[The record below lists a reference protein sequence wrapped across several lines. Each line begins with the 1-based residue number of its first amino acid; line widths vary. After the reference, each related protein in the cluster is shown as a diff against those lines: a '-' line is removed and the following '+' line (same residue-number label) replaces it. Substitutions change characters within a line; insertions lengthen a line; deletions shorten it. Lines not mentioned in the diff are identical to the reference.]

1 MYKKIMF
8 LIITLSIIIN
18 VGNSTV
24 VMAKENIVT
33 EIVDFPVT
41 INYEEYNVDDYNAND
56 MMLCEYPMVVY
67 KNMTYIPLTY
77 YNCIL
82 LGLEVQ
88 FDKNILSVEKRDSEK
103 PTEYLRDQSS
113 EKNTKN
119 IINMEVSPFIVNI
132 QDNNY
137 NDEEYPALFYKNM
150 VTCSTVY
157 VSYLLFGFVN
167 NPKHTAT
174 TMIAAVAVANN
185 ADFL

>member
-67 KNMTYIPLTY
+67 KNSAH
-77 YNCIL
+77 
-82 LGLEVQ
+82 
-88 FDKNILSVEKRDSEK
+88 KSVAFSKMGTSI
-103 PTEYLRDQSS
+103 YSL
-113 EKNTKN
+113 
-119 IINMEVSPFIVNI
+119 SPFSM
-132 QDNNY
+132 
-137 NDEEYPALFYKNM
+137 A
-150 VTCSTVY
+150 
-157 VSYLLFGFVN
+157 
-167 NPKHTAT
+167 
-174 TMIAAVAVANN
+174 
-185 ADFL
+185 

>member
-119 IINMEVSPFIVNI
+119 IIKTENPAISRPKRSRCRSSQVIIDSPTPFSALYDCLWTKPNAH
-132 QDNNY
+132 QRAQY
-137 NDEEYPALFYKNM
+137 NSISAHHKKVPSS
-150 VTCSTVY
+150 V
-157 VSYLLFGFVN
+157 
-167 NPKHTAT
+167 H
-174 TMIAAVAVANN
+174 
-185 ADFL
+185 FL

>member
-119 IINMEVSPFIVNI
+119 IINNIVTITFFNKFFPLHHLILSNSFFISDINFLI
-132 QDNNY
+132 
-137 NDEEYPALFYKNM
+137 
-150 VTCSTVY
+150 
-157 VSYLLFGFVN
+157 LLIY
-167 NPKHTAT
+167 T
-174 TMIAAVAVANN
+174 
-185 ADFL
+185 FLKSK

>member
-41 INYEEYNVDDYNAND
+41 INYEEYYVD
-56 MMLCEYPMVVY
+56 EYPMVDY

-137 NDEEYPALFYKNM
+137 NEEEYPALFYKNI
-150 VTCSTVY
+150 VNLPLTWKVVY
-157 VSYLLFGFVN
+157 D
-167 NPKHTAT
+167 K
-174 TMIAAVAVANN
+174 MK
-185 ADFL
+185 

>member
-77 YNCIL
+77 FNCIL
-82 LGLEVQ
+82 LG
-88 FDKNILSVEKRDSEK
+88 
-103 PTEYLRDQSS
+103 
-113 EKNTKN
+113 
-119 IINMEVSPFIVNI
+119 M
-132 QDNNY
+132 
-137 NDEEYPALFYKNM
+137 
-150 VTCSTVY
+150 
-157 VSYLLFGFVN
+157 
-167 NPKHTAT
+167 
-174 TMIAAVAVANN
+174 
-185 ADFL
+185 

>member
-119 IINMEVSPFIVNI
+119 IIEASNPVPTPLLGHRCRSSQEITGSPTPF
-132 QDNNY
+132 
-137 NDEEYPALFYKNM
+137 
-150 VTCSTVY
+150 ST
-157 VSYLLFGFVN
+157 SNHYLWICASASFSLS
-167 NPKHTAT
+167 NPN
-174 TMIAAVAVANN
+174 IAA
-185 ADFL
+185 

>member
-119 IINMEVSPFIVNI
+119 MVEASNPVPTPLLGHRCRSSQEITGSPTPF
-132 QDNNY
+132 
-137 NDEEYPALFYKNM
+137 
-150 VTCSTVY
+150 ST
-157 VSYLLFGFVN
+157 SNHYLWICPRASFSLS
-167 NPKHTAT
+167 NPN
-174 TMIAAVAVANN
+174 IAA
-185 ADFL
+185 

>member
-119 IINMEVSPFIVNI
+119 IIETKKTEKSRQKAAGCRNTQEVIYTQPLFITPF
-132 QDNNY
+132 
-137 NDEEYPALFYKNM
+137 
-150 VTCSTVY
+150 
-157 VSYLLFGFVN
+157 YLLKGYRSDRLDINIPVIPKAARRDGF
-167 NPKHTAT
+167 TR
-174 TMIAAVAVANN
+174 
-185 ADFL
+185 

>member
-88 FDKNILSVEKRDSEK
+88 FDKNILSVEKRDSDVKAKLFCPEIAGLFCRIAGLFCHDSRANLSLK
-103 PTEYLRDQSS
+103 P
-113 EKNTKN
+113 
-119 IINMEVSPFIVNI
+119 V
-132 QDNNY
+132 
-137 NDEEYPALFYKNM
+137 
-150 VTCSTVY
+150 C
-157 VSYLLFGFVN
+157 FG
-167 NPKHTAT
+167 
-174 TMIAAVAVANN
+174 IAIS
-185 ADFL
+185 